1 MTAPVLSPNTQ
12 SNSQGIT
19 NHAFGQ
25 VTTDGGTATAQ
36 TFTLGFAPRKV
47 IWVNA
52 TDRITDEW
60 FEGMASASSIHTV
73 ANGTRTLELTNGV
86 AVSGNT
92 FTLTATT
99 MVASKVYYW
108 EAIG

>member
-12 SNSQGIT
+12 T
-19 NHAFGQ
+19 NAESICNIAYGQ
-25 VTTDGGTATAQ
+25 VTTDAGTAVVQ

-47 IWVNA
+47 TWVNA
-52 TDRITDEW
+52 TDRIVDVW
-60 FEGMASASSIHTV
+60 YEGMAAASSIHTV
-73 ANGTRTLELTNGV
+73 AAGTVTLETTNGV
-86 AVSGNT
+86 TVSGNT
-92 FTLTATT
+92 FALTAVT